1 MEKNEAMEDG
11 QLTLLKLQEM
21 IGDAV
26 KEALPDMYWVSGE
39 VSQIS
44 INSSGHC
51 YMELVQIDESS
62 GRVLA
67 KARAIIWRR
76 RADALLS
83 YFRESAG
90 TNPRKGMKMLLNV
103 AVEYSAVWGLS
114 LIVYDLDPRFT
125 LGGIE
130 QERQKTIKRLEE
142 QGMFELNSSL
152 ELPVLPFRVAVVS
165 AEGAAGYGD
174 FLKHIGQSRWAGS
187 ISCTLFAAPMQGEA
201 CAAGII
207 DALSQVEEDEYDI
220 AVIIRGG
227 GGDMDLMPFDDYE
240 LALNVAQFP
249 LPVFTGIGHDRDYH
263 VIDMVAHSWFKTPTA
278 VADFL
283 LEMFENQWNRLAG
296 LGARLS
302 EAVAGRV
309 NAQAMVLNALEKRI
323 QYAVSAV
330 LASRENALK
339 LVESKLENVN
349 PARII
354 GKGFAMILD
363 KDGRRISSPQGL
375 PAEGT
380 ITIVMEKTMLEYRVE
395 RIASREF
402 GE

>member
-1 MEKNEAMEDG
+1 MVMEDE
-11 QLTLLKLQEM
+11 QLTLLQLQEM
-21 IGDAV
+21 IGGAV
-26 KEALPDMYWVSGE
+26 KEALPDLYWVSGE

-51 YMELVQIDESS
+51 YIELVQTDVSS

-67 KARAIIWRR
+67 KAHAIIWRG
-76 RADALLS
+76 RAEALLA

-90 TNPRKGMKMLLNV
+90 SNPQKGMKMLLNV
-103 AVEYSAVWGLS
+103 AVEYSAAWGLS

-125 LGGIE
+125 LGDIE
-130 QERQKTIKRLEE
+130 KERQKTIRKLEE

-152 ELPVLPFRVAVVS
+152 ELPMLPFRIAVVS

-174 FLKHIGQSRWAGS
+174 FLKHIRQSRWAGS
-187 ISCTLFAAPMQGEA
+187 IACTLFAAPMQGEA

-227 GGDMDLMPFDDYE
+227 GSDMDLKPYDDYE

-283 LEMFENQWNRLAG
+283 IGMFENQWERLAE
-296 LGARLS
+296 LGARVS
-302 EAVAGRV
+302 EAIAGRV
-309 NAQAMVLNALEKRI
+309 NAETVELSALEKRI
-323 QYAVSAV
+323 QYAVSAM

-380 ITIVMEKTMLEYRVE
+380 ITIVMEKTMLEYKVE